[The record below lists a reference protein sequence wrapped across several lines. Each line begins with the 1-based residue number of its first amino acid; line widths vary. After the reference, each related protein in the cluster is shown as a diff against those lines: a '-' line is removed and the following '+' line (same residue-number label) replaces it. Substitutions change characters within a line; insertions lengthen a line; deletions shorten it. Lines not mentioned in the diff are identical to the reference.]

1 MNHHDPTLFNPPG
14 ADPERPVGVA
24 ACELSAWATLISRL
38 AYWLDHATDATA
50 HDLHRHFAG
59 SPDLP
64 GMTCFLEYI
73 VDRIHTLL
81 EPDRELHTDR
91 GLR

>member
-14 ADPERPVGVA
+14 ADPDRPVDVA
-24 ACELSAWATLISRL
+24 AWELTTWATLINRL
-38 AYWLDHATDATA
+38 TYWLDHATDATA
-50 HDLHRHFAG
+50 RDPHRHVAA
-59 SPDLP
+59 SPDLA
-64 GMTCFLEYI
+64 GMTCFLDHI

-81 EPDRELHTDR
+81 DPDRGLDADR

>member
-1 MNHHDPTLFNPPG
+1 VNYHDPILFNPPG
-14 ADPERPVGVA
+14 ADPDRPVGVA
-24 ACELSAWATLISRL
+24 ACELTAWAGLISRL
-38 AYWLDHATDATA
+38 AHWLDHATDTTA
-50 HDLHRHFAG
+50 RDLHRHFAG
-59 SPDLP
+59 SPDRE

-81 EPDRELHTDR
+81 DPDRGLDADR

>member
-1 MNHHDPTLFNPPG
+1 VNHHDPTLFNPPG
-14 ADPERPVGVA
+14 ADPDRPVGVA
-24 ACELSAWATLISRL
+24 ACELTAWAALISRL
-38 AYWLDHATDATA
+38 AHWLDHATDTTA
-50 HDLHRHFAG
+50 RDLNRHFAG
-59 SPDLP
+59 SPDRE

-81 EPDRELHTDR
+81 DPDRALDADR

>member
-1 MNHHDPTLFNPPG
+1 VNYRDPTLFNPPG
-14 ADPERPVGVA
+14 ADPDRPVDVA
-24 ACELSAWATLISRL
+24 ACELTAWATLISRL
-38 AYWLDHATDATA
+38 AYWLDHATETTA
-50 HDLHRHFAG
+50 RDLHRHFAG

-81 EPDRELHTDR
+81 DPDRELHADR